1 MKGPRIIL
9 LKIFLKQ
16 IKRWI
21 VSNTTPSIGN
31 TESDGVVDAK
41 YGHNIIEF
49 EIRVILLVL

>member
-9 LKIFLKQ
+9 LRIFLKQ